1 MIESKRFGFKKALVD
16 IDETICFYSD
26 KRAYELAEPNFENI
40 AKINQLFAQGWHI
53 TYWTG
58 RGESSKRDL
67 RALTLA
73 QLNQWGCQFN
83 ELITGYCPNGGPTK
97 PNFDLVIDDKAKRIE
112 EL

>member
-1 MIESKRFGFKKALVD
+1 MIESKRFGSKKALID

-26 KRAYELAEPNFENI
+26 KRVYELAEPNFDNI
-40 AKINQLFAQGWHI
+40 AKINKLYDEGWHI

-67 RALTLA
+67 RPLTLE
-73 QLNQWGCQFN
+73 QLTKWGCKFN
-83 ELITGYCPNGGPTK
+83 DLITGYCPNGGAVK
-97 PNFDLVIDDKAKRIE
+97 PNFDLVIDDKAKRLE

>member
-1 MIESKRFGFKKALVD
+1 V
-16 IDETICFYSD
+16 
-26 KRAYELAEPNFENI
+26 YELAEPNFDNI
-40 AKINQLFAQGWHI
+40 AKINKLYDEGWHI

-67 RALTLA
+67 RPLTLE
-73 QLNQWGCQFN
+73 QLTKWGCKFN
-83 ELITGYCPNGGPTK
+83 DLITGFCPNGGAVK